1 MSIIEGTLLISETLI
16 LHLGLFAYNLII
28 LNNALMNNVDSE
40 RLGYYL
46 SEQTIEILEK
56 LSYHLEH
63 SMADHFASQVIDTL
77 DHSYPVILLSYIV
90 TFLSKFCL
98 GCSNKHSCPHRIDFR
113 RPTFSNY
120 TPWSKVSGGP
130 LPPVTEEAQLPPLY
144 PGMFTVALREGQL
157 PSLHPLFT
165 SPWAV
170 GFVFLTLQGSMGLK
184 Y

>member
-56 LSYHLEH
+56 LSYHLGLFMCVNYSHEH
-63 SMADHFASQVIDTL
+63 SMADHFASHVIDIL

-90 TFLSKFCL
+90 TFLSKFFL
-98 GCSNKHSCPHRIDFR
+98 GCSNKHSCPHRLDFR
-113 RPTFSNY
+113 RPTPSNY
-120 TPWSKVSGGP
+120 TPWS
-130 LPPVTEEAQLPPLY
+130 
-144 PGMFTVALREGQL
+144 
-157 PSLHPLFT
+157 
-165 SPWAV
+165 
-170 GFVFLTLQGSMGLK
+170 
-184 Y
+184 

>member
-98 GCSNKHSCPHRIDFR
+98 GWSNKHGNGDEVLLSSHSCPHRLDFR
-113 RPTFSNY
+113 RPTPFNY
-120 TPWSKVSGGP
+120 TPWN
-130 LPPVTEEAQLPPLY
+130 
-144 PGMFTVALREGQL
+144 
-157 PSLHPLFT
+157 
-165 SPWAV
+165 
-170 GFVFLTLQGSMGLK
+170 
-184 Y
+184 

>member
-46 SEQTIEILEK
+46 SEQTIEILG
-56 LSYHLEH
+56 LGFFMCVNYSHEH

-98 GCSNKHSCPHRIDFR
+98 SWSNKHGNGDEVLLSSHSCPHRLDFR
-113 RPTFSNY
+113 RPSLSNY
-120 TPWSKVSGGP
+120 TPWSLG
-130 LPPVTEEAQLPPLY
+130 
-144 PGMFTVALREGQL
+144 
-157 PSLHPLFT
+157 
-165 SPWAV
+165 
-170 GFVFLTLQGSMGLK
+170 
-184 Y
+184 

>member
-56 LSYHLEH
+56 LSTHLGLFMCVNHSHEH

-98 GCSNKHSCPHRIDFR
+98 SWSNKHGNGDEVLLSSHSCPHRLDFR
-113 RPTFSNY
+113 RPSLSNY
-120 TPWSKVSGGP
+120 TPWSLG
-130 LPPVTEEAQLPPLY
+130 
-144 PGMFTVALREGQL
+144 
-157 PSLHPLFT
+157 
-165 SPWAV
+165 
-170 GFVFLTLQGSMGLK
+170 
-184 Y
+184 

>member
-1 MSIIEGTLLISETLI
+1 M
-16 LHLGLFAYNLII
+16 
-28 LNNALMNNVDSE
+28 
-40 RLGYYL
+40 

-56 LSYHLEH
+56 LSTHLGLFMCVNYSHEH
-63 SMADHFASQVIDTL
+63 SMADHFASQVIDSL

-98 GCSNKHSCPHRIDFR
+98 GWSNKHGNGDEVLLSSHSCPHGLDFR
-113 RPTFSNY
+113 RQ
-120 TPWSKVSGGP
+120 
-130 LPPVTEEAQLPPLY
+130 LPSIIPPGARLVEAQLPPLY

-157 PSLHPLFT
+157 PSLHPLCT